1 MTEYITKAQAIHAM
15 EQVTQPEC
23 FIEDTRKDF
32 AKIIEKLPAADVA
45 PVVHARWNGI
55 WGDGYAED
63 EEGNPQIVYEEFE
76 CSNCGQEHLADGEPE
91 WDYCPQCGARMG
103 GEEND

>member
-1 MTEYITKAQAIHAM
+1 MTEYITKEQAIEAM

-23 FIEDTRKDF
+23 FIENTRRDF
-32 AKIIEKLPAADVA
+32 IKIIEELPAADVV
-45 PVVHARWNGI
+45 PVVYGKWIGT

-103 GEEND
+103 GEDKK

>member
-32 AKIIEKLPAADVA
+32 AKIIEKLPPADVVE
-45 PVVHARWNGI
+45 VVRCKDCADFRP
-55 WGDGYAED
+55 WGGQSKLGDCM
-63 EEGNPQIVYEEFE
+63 VYV
-76 CSNCGQEHLADGEPE
+76 CDGENPFTME
-91 WDYCPQCGARMG
+91 ETDFCSDGDRRG
-103 GEEND
+103 GESL

>member
-1 MTEYITKAQAIHAM
+1 MIEYITKEQAIKAM

-23 FIEDTRKDF
+23 FIENTRRDF
-32 AKIIEKLPAADVA
+32 TKIIEELPAADVV
-45 PVVHARWNGI
+45 PVVHGEWIGT

-76 CSNCGQEHLADGEPE
+76 CSNCRQEHFADGEPE

-103 GEEND
+103 GEDEK

>member
-1 MTEYITKAQAIHAM
+1 MTECKTEYITKEQALEAIRGKM
-15 EQVTQPEC
+15 WPGELE
-23 FIEDTRKDF
+23 
-32 AKIIEKLPAADVA
+32 AAIKAIPVVDVA

-76 CSNCGQEHLADGEPE
+76 CSRCGCIHHADGEPT
-91 WDYCPQCGARMG
+91 WDYCPNCGARMG
-103 GEEND
+103 GGERDD